1 MMNIM
6 RWVMEGKIDSF
17 LTNLKIE
24 KNYSDATIKTYRNE
38 LYKYY
43 EYIILKKVDY
53 LTINKDGVRD
63 YLKYLDQLHYKNRS
77 ISTNISAIRSF
88 YGYLVLHDVVGK
100 NIFNGI
106 RNPKLEKTLPNFLSE
121 IDVSKVLEFSSYSNY
136 KKSIYTSRD
145 ELILNLLYDTG
156 CRCQELVS
164 ICLDDIDFKEKS
176 IKVLGKGSKERV
188 VFYGENTDEVLKRYL
203 VDRKTLL
210 GNKKSESLL
219 VTKESGRM
227 TSRRVAQ
234 IIDDIVL
241 LVSIKHHVTPH
252 TLRHTFATHLLNNG
266 ADLRSV
272 QTLLG
277 HSSLGTTQI
286 YTHVSNERLRS
297 AYLKAHLDKRK

>member
-1 MMNIM
+1 
-6 RWVMEGKIDSF
+6 MEDKIESF
-17 LTNLKIE
+17 LNDLSIE
-24 KNYSDATIKTYRNE
+24 KNYSEATIKTYRNE
-38 LYKYY
+38 LYKYQ
-43 EYIILKKVDY
+43 EYIEWKKIDY
-53 LTINKDGVRD
+53 RLVNKEVVRD
-63 YLKYLDQLHYKNRS
+63 YLKYLDKLNYKNRS

-88 YGYLVLHDVVGK
+88 YGYLVIHQVLSK

-121 IDVSKVLEFSSYSNY
+121 IDVSKILEFSSLPNY
-136 KKSIYTSRD
+136 KKSIYTTRD

-164 ICLDDIDFKEKS
+164 ICLKDIDFKEKS
-176 IKVLGKGSKERV
+176 IKVLGKGSKERI
-188 VFYGENTDEVLKRYL
+188 VFYGENTEDVLNCYL
-203 VDRKTLL
+203 KDRATLL
-210 GNKKSESLL
+210 GEKNSKYLL
-219 VTKESGRM
+219 VTKESGWM

-234 IIDDIVL
+234 IIDEIVL
-241 LVSIKHHVTPH
+241 LVAVRHHVTPH

-286 YTHVSNERLRS
+286 YTHVSNERLRN
-297 AYLKAHLDKRK
+297 AYLKAHLDHRK